1 MHYSL
6 LATAAASS
14 LLIFFTPLAKKT
26 LGSHILEDIYYL
38 HTCRRCLLSLGKTF
52 FYSKN
57 STRITCKTHFYLL
70 CMAHYLFSHW
80 STQQL
85 LFNPFSLIFLQ
96 DVGIIC
102 EQLPALKALNL
113 SYNLMSPY
121 KSELPLLKSIRVLV
135 LNNTGV
141 DWEQVSFYVFS
152 QLTSLAYISFMFN

>member
-1 MHYSL
+1 VHYSL
-6 LATAAASS
+6 LATAAALS
-14 LLIFFTPLAKKT
+14 LLIFFTPLAKKNARIT
-26 LGSHILEDIYYL
+26 YFGGYLLSAYLSTLSFISCKKPFSIPKIALGSLAKVPFIYFACPTILLAI
-38 HTCRRCLLSLGKTF
+38 GQ
-52 FYSKN
+52 
-57 STRITCKTHFYLL
+57 
-70 CMAHYLFSHW
+70 
-80 STQQL
+80 QQL

-141 DWEQVSFYVFS
+141 DWEQVSFFLLS
-152 QLTSLAYISFMFN
+152 QLMSLA